1 MGTWEVPREMHSINH
16 SAHSRAHSALYPV
29 QYGVHMQSMASPRL
43 APLPERKHCIHPVYT
58 YCHTMHTQCF
68 SNEVAF
74 ARTIVWCA
82 PGTHIG
88 CYYRRRKLASYR
100 MLPEHLG
107 CCYPIDQLAR
117 LRDPEEAHSLPCWHT
132 VSFALKKA
140 PSQTFKF
147 GALFYITLA

>member
-1 MGTWEVPREMHSINH
+1 MGTLEVPREMHSITH

-29 QYGVHMQSMASPRL
+29 QYNVHMQSMASPRL
-43 APLPERKHCIHPVYT
+43 APLPERKHRIHPVYT
-58 YCHTMHTQCF
+58 NCHTMHTQC
-68 SNEVAF
+68 SLLRSLLQGPLCGVHPVH
-74 ARTIVWCA
+74 TC
-82 PGTHIG
+82 